1 MKRITL
7 PDVRAA
13 LCALGIPAVEEM
25 SDRTLKNADFFA
37 DLHMDEGR
45 VSGLMSVLEQEFA
58 AVIPSSVADS
68 LKMKNTVAVFITV
81 ANGRMIYRRR
91 KP

>member
-13 LCALGIPAVEEM
+13 LCVLGIPTVEEM
-25 SDRTLKNADFFA
+25 SDQMLKNADFLA

-45 VSGLMSVLEQEFA
+45 VLGLMSVLEQKFA
-58 AVIPSSVADS
+58 AVIPSSVSDS
-68 LKMKNTVAVFITV
+68 LKMKNTVAVFIAV
-81 ANGRMIYRRR
+81 ANQRMIYRHRE
-91 KP
+91 P